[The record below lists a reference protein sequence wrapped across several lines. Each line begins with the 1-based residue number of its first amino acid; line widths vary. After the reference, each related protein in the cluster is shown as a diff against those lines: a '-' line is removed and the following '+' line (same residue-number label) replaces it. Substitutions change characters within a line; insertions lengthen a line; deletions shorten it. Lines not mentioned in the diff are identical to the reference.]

1 MSEPTARGEGV
12 TALSDSTLLERA
24 GQGDEASF
32 EILFYRHYD
41 RIYGLLFRLLGNR
54 TEAEDVTQEVFLKLY
69 KRPLRGRRKHNVS
82 GWLYRVATNMGYNHL
97 RGTKRRWGRN
107 TLLLPDITDAAVHP
121 ADKAIQQETKAVVR
135 AALARLPQRQTQ
147 WLLLRQM
154 GLSYAELAEACDIA
168 PGSVGTLLS
177 RAAQAFREAYEEEN
191 GAWEG
196 TRAAKKER

>member
-1 MSEPTARGEGV
+1 MSNPERKGEAV
-12 TALSDSTLLERA
+12 TALSDSILLERV

-69 KRPLRGRRKHNVS
+69 KRPLRGRREHNVG

-97 RGTKRRWGRN
+97 RSTKRRWGRN
-107 TLLLPDITDAAVHP
+107 TLLVPDATDAAVQP
-121 ADKAIQQETKAVVR
+121 ADKAIQEETKAMVR

-147 WLLLRQM
+147 LLLLRQM
-154 GLSYAELAEACDIA
+154 GLSYAELATACDVA

-177 RAAQAFREAYEEEN
+177 RASQAFREAYEEEKL
-191 GAWEG
+191 G
-196 TRAAKKER
+196 RR